1 MHRIDTSTAQI
12 DKFGPGKNGFTN
24 GDPATGRRA
33 TDLNSDM
40 WDAVQE
46 EICTAIESSGL
57 TLNKDQHDQLYQAI
71 VRTVTSKIPDA
82 LIRNKNLS
90 DLVDKVIARTNLGLG
105 GLAIKEIGYI
115 YDSIYPVGVVTWFA
129 QNKNPNTLFPGTKWN
144 YIGENRTIR
153 LASANGS
160 DVMATGGSD
169 SVTLAVGNLPAH
181 SHTFSA
187 NTSSFDYGSK
197 TTSNFDYGTKT
208 SSSSGAHTH
217 TIPKGKADATNN
229 GSAPN
234 TGDAQLPGSTTTS
247 SAGAHTHTVS
257 IGAHTHTVG
266 IGAHTHSVSGTTAN
280 TGSGAAIN
288 VTNSFIKLMG
298 WYRSA

>member
-12 DKFGPGKNGFTN
+12 DKFGHGKNGFTN

-46 EICTAIESSGL
+46 EICAVIESSGMA
-57 TLNKDQHDQLYQAI
+57 LNKEQHNQLYKAI
-71 VRTVTSKIPDA
+71 ISTVTSKIPDA

-90 DLVDKVIARTNLGLG
+90 DLVDKAIARTNLGLG
-105 GLAIKEIGYI
+105 ELAVKGIGYI
-115 YDSIYPVGVVTWFA
+115 YDSIYPIGVVTWFA

-169 SVTLAVGNLPAH
+169 SVKLAVGNLPAH
-181 SHTFSA
+181 GHAFSA
-187 NTSSFDYGSK
+187 NTSGFDHGTK
-197 TTSNFDYGTKT
+197 TTSGFDYGTKT
-208 SSSSGAHTH
+208 
-217 TIPKGKADATNN
+217 
-229 GSAPN
+229 
-234 TGDAQLPGSTTTS
+234 TS
-247 SAGAHTHTVS
+247 STGNHRHRSGTEGTLNGGGGHTTVPQLSGGTATYTDSVGNHTHTVALGS
-257 IGAHTHTVG
+257 HSHTVG
-266 IGAHTHSVSGTTAN
+266 IGAHSHSVSGTTAN
-280 TGSGAAIN
+280 SGSGTAVN